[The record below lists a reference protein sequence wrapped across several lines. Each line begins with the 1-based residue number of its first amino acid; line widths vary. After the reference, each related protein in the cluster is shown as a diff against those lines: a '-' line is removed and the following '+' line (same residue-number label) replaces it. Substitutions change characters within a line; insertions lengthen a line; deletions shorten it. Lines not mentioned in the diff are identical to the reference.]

1 MASPEHEMILAL
13 LRSRPPAFKDT
24 IEEQRE
30 HMDSIDRVFRTAAD
44 VIQTPVVA
52 GSVPAYWVEAPGAKA
67 DRVLLYLHGGGYV
80 LGSIRSHGELI
91 SRLARATGGRALA
104 PIYRLAPEHPFPAAV
119 DDAVA
124 AYRWL
129 LAEGTLPEN
138 IVIAGDS
145 AGGGLTMATL
155 LSLRDA
161 GDPLPLAAVCLSPW
175 VDLEGTS
182 ASIAER
188 AHLDPIIER
197 SGLQKMAARYLGG
210 GDPRHPLASP
220 IHADLRGLPPLFI
233 QVGTA
238 EVLFDDAVRLAER
251 ARLAGVDVT
260 LDPWEEM
267 LHVWHIFAM
276 LPEARRAIE
285 RIAWFIRE
293 RADARAK
300 QTL

>member
-1 MASPEHEMILAL
+1 MASSEHQMILGL
-13 LRSRPPAFKDT
+13 LRARPPAFKDT
-24 IEEQRE
+24 IEAQRE
-30 HMDSIDRVFRTAAD
+30 HMDSIDRVFRVAED
-44 VIQTPVVA
+44 VIRTPAVA

-67 DRVLLYLHGGGYV
+67 DKVILYLHGGGYV

-91 SRLARATGGRALA
+91 SRIARATGRRALA
-104 PIYRLAPEHPFPAAV
+104 PMYRLAPEHPFPAAV

-129 LAEGTLPEN
+129 LAEGARAEN

-161 GDPLPLAAVCLSPW
+161 GDPLPLAAACLSPW
-175 VDLEGTS
+175 VDLEASSG
-182 ASIAER
+182 SIAER
-188 AHLDPIIER
+188 AHLDPIIEK
-197 SGLQKMAARYLGG
+197 SGLLKMAAHYLRG

-220 IHADLRGLPPLFI
+220 IHADLTGLPPLFI

-238 EVLFDDAVRLAER
+238 EVLYDDAVRLAER

-260 LDPWEEM
+260 LDAWDEM
-267 LHVWHIFAM
+267 LHVWHVFAM
-276 LPEARRAIE
+276 LPEAKRAIE
-285 RIAWFIRE
+285 RLANFIRE
-293 RADARAK
+293 RDGGRG
-300 QTL
+300 

>member
-1 MASPEHEMILAL
+1 MASSEHEMILSL

-30 HMDSIDRVFRTAAD
+30 HMDSIDRVFRIAAD
-44 VIQTPVVA
+44 VIRTPVVA

-80 LGSIRSHGELI
+80 LGSLRSHGELI
-91 SRLARATGGRALA
+91 SRLVRATGRRALA

-129 LAEGTLPEN
+129 LAEGVPPEN
-138 IVIAGDS
+138 IVMAGDS
-145 AGGGLTMATL
+145 AGGGLSIATL
-155 LSLRDA
+155 VSLRDA
-161 GDPLPLAAVCLSPW
+161 GDPLPVAAVCLSPW

-182 ASIAER
+182 GSITER

-197 SGLQKMAARYLGG
+197 SGLLKMAAHYLGG

-220 IHADLRGLPPLFI
+220 IHADLTGLPPLLI

-260 LDPWEEM
+260 LDAWEEM

-285 RIAWFIRE
+285 RIAGFIRE
-293 RADARAK
+293 RADTRAK
-300 QTL
+300 